1 MKTTSFAN
9 RARQFRSRGFTIVEV
24 LVAVGASA
32 LLIGGAAVGTKNLQS
47 TMKHSSNLSSL
58 RSQSVTGLRLL
69 RSEVQKSQHLMVY
82 GGSYDKGLD
91 HTDLGNS
98 IYQSA
103 LNQCSSQRI
112 PGGVFKPLF
121 GLKSQNISDV
131 RDVVVIYGHGV
142 SRNKQNYALLRCGE
156 ALGGD
161 GSYTKG
167 SLAVTPILESI
178 GLVNCGDSQQC
189 KQSKDL
195 SRSGINL
202 GRIASSINTQLDG
215 SNESPPASINQPAL
229 GIKTDKQRRVLE
241 LIDPT
246 RSGDHINES
255 FLQAPGARTG
265 TVDLK
270 LVAFARSHPISKTTD
285 ATYGKGPCFYGICSG
300 GGGLSAYQGLM
311 FVVDISGSMGWR
323 QRGQTQTPMVKL
335 KSELK
340 KTINELPDG
349 ATLSFSEFNSYERCY
364 KGCKMITINTQTKN
378 ELLRH
383 IDQMRAGG
391 GTRPWNALNR
401 AVENPEGRKLYFM
414 TDGMPSGCSYYRGC
428 SSSIYTPYVT
438 KSQQT
443 SQQRPEKIVI
453 NTINAGPR
461 MTWLEDFAKRAGGTY
476 KFV

>member
-9 RARQFRSRGFTIVEV
+9 RARQFRARGFTIVEV

-195 SRSGINL
+195 SRNGINL
-202 GRIASSINTQLDG
+202 ARIASSINTRLDG

-285 ATYGKGPCFYGICSG
+285 TTYGKGPCFYGICSG

-311 FVVDISGSMGWR
+311 FVVDVSGSM
-323 QRGQTQTPMVKL
+323 RGGRLNKL
-335 KSELK
+335 KAELK

-349 ATLSFSEFNSYERCY
+349 ATLSLAKFASGYND
-364 KGCKMITINTQTKN
+364 GCFQSCSRVVTLGSNNRQQM
-378 ELLRH
+378 LRWV
-383 IDQMRAGG
+383 DGLYAGG
-391 GTRPWNALNR
+391 GTRPWGSLDR
-401 AVENPEGRKLYFM
+401 AMANKDARQVYFM
-414 TDGMPSGCSYYRGC
+414 TDGWPNYWRNGSTSRTV
-428 SSSIYTPYVT
+428 SHYVNQNNSRQDLT
-438 KSQQT
+438 K
-443 SQQRPEKIVI
+443 IH
-453 NTINAGPR
+453 TINAGPNQS
-461 MTWLEDFAKRAGGTY
+461 WLQDFSSRGGGTY
-476 KFV
+476 KRV

>member
-1 MKTTSFAN
+1 MNINSVKKA
-9 RARQFRSRGFTIVEV
+9 SRHLNAQGFTIIET
-24 LVAVGASA
+24 LVAIGAST
-32 LLIGGAAVGTKNLQS
+32 LLIGGAAVGMKNLQS

-58 RSQSVTGLRLL
+58 RSHAVTGLRLL

-82 GGSYDKGLD
+82 GGQHDKGLD

-98 IYQSA
+98 IYRSA
-103 LNQCSSQRI
+103 LNQCGSQRI

-131 RDVVVIYGHGV
+131 RDVVVIYGYGV

-156 ALGGD
+156 ALGGN
-161 GSYTKG
+161 GSYTKN
-167 SLAVTPILESI
+167 SLAITPILEGI
-178 GLVNCGDSQQC
+178 GLVNGGESRLN
-189 KQSKDL
+189 KQTTDV
-195 SRSGINL
+195 SRSITQFASGINT
-202 GRIASSINTQLDG
+202 RLD
-215 SNESPPASINQPAL
+215 SNNESPPASINQPAL

-246 RSGDHINES
+246 RSGDHIDES

-265 TVDLK
+265 RVDLK
-270 LVAFARSHPISKTTD
+270 LVAFARSHPISKINDT
-285 ATYGKGPCFYGICSG
+285 TYGKGPCFYGICSG

-323 QRGQTQTPMVKL
+323 QRGQTQTPMAKL

-461 MTWLEDFAKRAGGTY
+461 MTWLEDFAKRGGGTY